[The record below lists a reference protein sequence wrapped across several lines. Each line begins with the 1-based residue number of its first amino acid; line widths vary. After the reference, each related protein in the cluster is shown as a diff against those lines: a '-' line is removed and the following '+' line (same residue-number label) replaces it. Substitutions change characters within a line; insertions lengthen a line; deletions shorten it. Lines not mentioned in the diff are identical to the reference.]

1 MVNRHAVHVLLL
13 VSISHPRRSRCRG
26 EREISRRLGETGGFN
41 KRTGSWTRQDGEKGV
56 NTGTEIRW
64 GKGLMQAQRRDG
76 GKGVNI
82 GTETGWGKGLTQA
95 QRRDGGKGVNTTHRG
110 RISDP

>member
-26 EREISRRLGETGGFN
+26 EREISRWLGETGGFN

-56 NTGTEIRW
+56 NTGTEI
-64 GKGLMQAQRRDG
+64 GL
-76 GKGVNI
+76 GKGVNTGTEMGWGKGVNT
-82 GTETGWGKGLTQA
+82 GTETGWGE
-95 QRRDGGKGVNTTHRG
+95 RG
-110 RISDP
+110 